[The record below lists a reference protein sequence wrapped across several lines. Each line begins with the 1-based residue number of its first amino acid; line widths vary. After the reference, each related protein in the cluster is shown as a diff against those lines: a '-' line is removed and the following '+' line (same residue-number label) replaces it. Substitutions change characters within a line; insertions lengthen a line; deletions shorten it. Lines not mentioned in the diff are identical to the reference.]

1 MLGAVSKLAP
11 LACSLLLVVACGPAQ
26 PDPSGKAPVTAASKA
41 PEADAGAASDDPAQ
55 KTPLTDTGEAPPGP
69 ERPWIHDDW
78 PAAKAKALAEGK
90 PVLIDMWAP
99 WCHTCLSMQQ
109 TVLRDPSLAAA
120 DGDFVWLAADTD
132 RPVNAELSAALTMSM
147 WPTFFVVDPADLA
160 VQARFAG
167 AASLDQFTGFMTSG
181 KESFKRRAEDAAT
194 ADDPPSLL
202 RRALAEEAAGRL
214 AEADALLARALEAA
228 DPLWSRRPD
237 TWVGRLRLLRKA
249 ERWDECVD
257 LARSGLPEVE
267 RARSASV
274 TDFSF
279 YGRTCSVKVESAE
292 GKAKGVTLR
301 AELDA
306 ALARLDADA
315 EARMTID
322 DRSDMLANWRELAL
336 ASGEPERAK
345 GLAIRQRDLL
355 NTSWEAASK
364 PEEALTYMWPR
375 AEVHVFLGEGEELV
389 ADYEHMVRALP
400 KSYEPPY
407 RLAWLLLELERYEE
421 ARPHARAAVDR
432 LYGPRKAR
440 ALTLLAE
447 AEAGAG
453 DAGAA
458 REARAQLVALWES
471 LPDGQRDEAALAR
484 AKADLAKLDAD
495 DKKAPKTR
503 P

>member
-1 MLGAVSKLAP
+1 VSKLAS
-11 LACSLLLVVACGPAQ
+11 LACSLLLAVACGPVEPNAAKSVPATAPVGAPA
-26 PDPSGKAPVTAASKA
+26 PDADESGKDPDQA
-41 PEADAGAASDDPAQ
+41 EATSA
-55 KTPLTDTGEAPPGP
+55 DTTSAGP

-109 TVLRDPSLAAA
+109 TVLRDPTLAAA
-120 DGDFVWLAADTD
+120 DHDFVWLAADTD
-132 RPVNAELSAALTMSM
+132 RPINAELSAALPMSM
-147 WPTFFVVDPADLA
+147 WPTFFIVDPADLA

-167 AASLDQFTGFMTSG
+167 AASLEQFTAFMTSG
-181 KESFKRRAEDAAT
+181 EESFKRTAEDAAT
-194 ADDPPSLL
+194 AEDPPGLL

-214 AEADALLARALEAA
+214 EEAETLLARALETA

-257 LARSGLPEVE
+257 LARAGLPEVE

-279 YGRTCSVKVESAE
+279 YGRTCSVKVGSAE

-306 ALARLDADA
+306 ALTRLDADP

-336 ASGEPERAK
+336 ASDDPARAK
-345 GLAIRQRDLL
+345 ALALRQRDLL

-375 AEVHVFLGEGEELV
+375 AEVHAFLGEGEELV
-389 ADYEHMVRALP
+389 ADYEHMVNALP

-407 RLAWLLLELERYEE
+407 RLAWLLIQLERYDD
-421 ARPHARAAVDR
+421 ARPHARAAVAK

-453 DAGAA
+453 DLAAA
-458 REARAQLVALWES
+458 RAARAEIVALWKS
-471 LPDGQRDEAALAR
+471 LPAGQRDEAALER
-484 AKADLAKLDAD
+484 AKADLSELDAD
-495 DKKAPKTR
+495 PRAKP
-503 P
+503 